1 MLVENATSPWGDC
14 RKRID
19 MLGGHSWRSFFM
31 ACSKLEAMAIYVVKQ
46 ACDNEIIRVCIDI
59 NSIYS
64 RKGLL
69 PMSYPWFLPHFLLI
83 CGF

>member
-1 MLVENATSPWGDC
+1 MQLHHGQIVENALICLVG
-14 RKRID
+14 I
-19 MLGGHSWRSFFM
+19 LGEVFFM